1 MMRLARALL
10 YPVLIPGL
18 ALWAL
23 AAGIAWWADRLRGR

>member
-23 AAGIAWWADRLRGR
+23 AAGIAWLVDRLQGR